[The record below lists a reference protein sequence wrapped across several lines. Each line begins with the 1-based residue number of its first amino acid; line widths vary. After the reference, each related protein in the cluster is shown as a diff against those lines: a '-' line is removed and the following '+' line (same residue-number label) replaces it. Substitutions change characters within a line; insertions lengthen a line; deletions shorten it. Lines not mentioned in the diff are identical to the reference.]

1 MVDYHSQRLNNR
13 LDSRYDRSNLALIGL
28 WVCVGSIFVGLML
41 AYAWLRVEIL
51 DVNYQMEQLKRDNNQ
66 LRQAT
71 HALRAEHSSLASPEM
86 IDRKARQLGLTS
98 PDLKAVRFLDSTLH
112 SPETGTVLAEAMHRK
127 KTLHE

>member
-13 LDSRYDRSNLALIGL
+13 LDSRYDRSNISLIGVWVFVGSTFVALI
-28 WVCVGSIFVGLML
+28 L
-41 AYAWLRVEIL
+41 AHAWLRVEIL

-71 HALRAEHSSLASPEM
+71 HALRAEHSSLLSPDT

-98 PDLKAVRFLDSTLH
+98 PDLKAVRFLDPTLP
-112 SPETGTVLAEAMHRK
+112 SPEAGTVLAEAMHRK
-127 KTLHE
+127 KTIHE

>member
-13 LDSRYDRSNLALIGL
+13 LDSRYDRSNLTLIGL
-28 WVCVGSIFVGLML
+28 WVCVGGIFIALIV

-71 HALRAEHSSLASPEM
+71 HALRAEHSSLLSPDT
-86 IDRKARQLGLTS
+86 IDRKARQLGLSS
-98 PDLKAVRFLDSTLH
+98 PDLKTVRFLE
-112 SPETGTVLAEAMHRK
+112 SPLPSPDTETVLAEAIHRK
-127 KTLHE
+127 KRLHE